1 MGDRGLRVTVRAAA
15 WCVRVV
21 LLALGGAA
29 AMAPSCARTP
39 ANATNRQPVLELRFL
54 DVGQGDAILIRHAG
68 KTVLVDAGETDGIVA
83 ILRALG
89 VDTIDLAV
97 ASHNHDDHIGG
108 LDAVLQA
115 FPVRF
120 YLDNGHPANT
130 RIQRRVLE
138 LVRDRGVT
146 YRDAGAL
153 TDSVIALGDA
163 ALRVIPSPVTGSRV
177 NPNDE
182 SVALVLE
189 RAGFRAL
196 LTGDSERRELGAL
209 LRGARIPDV
218 DVLKAP
224 HHGSRTGVIP
234 SWLART
240 RPEVVAISV
249 GTGNTYGLPDEDA
262 LAAYGEGGRAV
273 LRTDLDGDIVVT
285 VDSRGCYEVRAGR
298 TGEEVRAR
306 GGPAAC
312 AVPPTQ
318 ESRP

>member
-1 MGDRGLRVTVRAAA
+1 
-15 WCVRVV
+15 
-21 LLALGGAA
+21 
-29 AMAPSCARTP
+29 MAPSCARTP
-39 ANATNRQPVLELRFL
+39 ANATNRQPALELRFL

-68 KTVLVDAGETDGIVA
+68 KTVLVDAGETDGIVT

-115 FPVRF
+115 FPVRI

-146 YRDAGAL
+146 YRDAGGL

-163 ALRVIPSPVTGSRV
+163 TLRVIPSPVTASRV

-182 SVALVLE
+182 SVALLVE
-189 RAGFRAL
+189 FAGFRAL
-196 LTGDSERRELGAL
+196 LAGDSERRELGAL
-209 LRGARIPDV
+209 LREARIPDV

-240 RPEVVAISV
+240 RPEVVAVSV
-249 GTGNTYGLPDEDA
+249 GAGNTYGLPNEDA
-262 LAAYGEGGRAV
+262 LAAYGEGGRTV
-273 LRTDLDGDIVVT
+273 LRTDIDGDIVVT
-285 VDSRGCYEVRAGR
+285 VDGRGCYEVRSGR
-298 TGEEVRAR
+298 TGEEVRTH